1 MTDRQ
6 AFGSVLL
13 HTNRIFRKGWN
24 FSHNGDRNIEINFLR
39 NYTEISLEA
48 SKEIKDTTYK
58 GVDTIQVAQNIHF
71 GLGPINHRLTW
82 DAQNF
87 LTSWLL

>member
-13 HTNRIFRKGWN
+13 HTNRIFREGQN
-24 FSHNGDRNIEINFLR
+24 FWHNGDRTIEISFLR

-48 SKEIKDTTYK
+48 SKEVKDKTRK
-58 GVDTIQVAQNIHF
+58 SVDRIRVAQNIHF
-71 GLGPINHRLTW
+71 RLGPISHRLT
-82 DAQNF
+82 
-87 LTSWLL
+87 